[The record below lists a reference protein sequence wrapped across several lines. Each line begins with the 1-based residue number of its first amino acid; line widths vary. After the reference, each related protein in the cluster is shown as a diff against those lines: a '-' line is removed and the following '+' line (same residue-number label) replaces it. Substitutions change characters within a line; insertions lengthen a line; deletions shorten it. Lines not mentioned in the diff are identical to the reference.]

1 MFEGQEALTEADA
14 LHPAVREAG
23 VGEAPIEQDGPLY
36 RSRPRACAQTLTTCA
51 ISLSGFAQA
60 ATEQVNIEP
69 FAHCIESA
77 YWYPAC
83 RSGCPVTRKGRPG

>member
-1 MFEGQEALTEADA
+1 MFEGQETLTEADA

-60 ATEQVNIEP
+60 ATQEVNIEHWRT
-69 FAHCIESA
+69 ASKARI
-77 YWYPAC
+77 
-83 RSGCPVTRKGRPG
+83 GTRRAAVGAR